1 MNRRLS
7 GLFYNGHA
15 NAKAFTLLQERL
27 FQLPGVEG
35 VAVQGLA
42 RSSHRSVD
50 EPGVSVFVVAS
61 VPSTTAFEATIEET
75 VCRINLRYG
84 TKLKAVIADWRVLDS
99 NLRAHHNGPHIPP
112 IRQ

>member
-1 MNRRLS
+1 
-7 GLFYNGHA
+7 
-15 NAKAFTLLQERL
+15 
-27 FQLPGVEG
+27 
-35 VAVQGLA
+35 
-42 RSSHRSVD
+42 
-50 EPGVSVFVVAS
+50 VSVFVVAS

-75 VCRINLRYG
+75 VCRINRRYG